1 MHQTLPS
8 ASRPATKPERR
19 ATRATQLQ
27 KTLPLN
33 ALLRRLYLQPF
44 CFEDFASTKR
54 QPPSVTSV
62 YSRLCSPAL
71 EKFTRRVR
79 AREAYL
85 SVPIH
90 VWATTKITW
99 GQPPFAVRRPGSRG
113 TRLGART
120 KEAPQTKAL
129 VGCIS
134 ISVRTS
140 LCMRM
145 FLKEHSFTRHLCSCR
160 NLSHLR

>member
-8 ASRPATKPERR
+8 ASPPATKPERR

-33 ALLRRLYLQPF
+33 ALLRRFYLQPL

-54 QPPSVTSV
+54 VPPSITSV

-71 EKFTRRVR
+71 EKFTHRVTR
-79 AREAYL
+79 SGGIRLCPYSRL
-85 SVPIH
+85 GNHKNYWV
-90 VWATTKITW
+90 
-99 GQPPFAVRRPGSRG
+99 QPPFAVRRPGSRG

-120 KEAPQTKAL
+120 KEAPQTKVL
-129 VGCIS
+129 VGCIF
-134 ISVRTS
+134 IFIRT
-140 LCMRM
+140 
-145 FLKEHSFTRHLCSCR
+145 
-160 NLSHLR
+160 